1 MLGFSHKITESK
13 LSLLAR
19 CGHLKKTAEG
29 LWTTGSVFPQFE
41 ENKGAFIKGVPVG
54 LGHITSI
61 SGAAPDHTLD
71 YASMAMLI
79 QNMKMSDEIEEQYP
93 TVFCQDCHCPF
104 PDIGFDIVESNYNM
118 CTFCG
123 LTQFLM
129 PETMKLQLT
138 VYKSHREYNLERI
151 DLQIQKIG
159 SRFAYRFVGIRAI
172 ISSARSKLLQLYKS
186 VARLPSGGDSLAGSC
201 FFAAVHEFRI
211 SRFGR
216 GDSPATLETITL
228 FASNS
233 ENHSKKFGTTNKVT
247 SKRILTLVQMLIKK
261 GLCNDHIPELKRM
274 LLFSSCISKK
284 IVLNVNSVIRLKD
297 SGQGCIF
304 ISGMKRGNVDS
315 GFIVGDYIEK
325 CNGLNLAA
333 TMSLA
338 AIMKTIKKAK
348 DKNKLVTLTIRRKSS
363 RKRKRSK

>member
-1 MLGFSHKITESK
+1 MPIIIETK
-13 LSLLAR
+13 LLFLTR
-19 CGHLKKTAEG
+19 CGYLRKTEQG

-41 ENKGAFIKGVPVG
+41 EDKGAFIEGVPVG

-61 SGAAPDHTLD
+61 SGEVLDHTLE
-71 YASMAMLI
+71 YVSMAMLI
-79 QNMKMSDEIEEQYP
+79 NNMKMSDEIVEEYP
-93 TVFCQDCHCPF
+93 TVFCHDCRCPF
-104 PDIGFDIVESNYNM
+104 PDTGFDIEFNYNR
-118 CTFCG
+118 CTLCGSTQFTTPVNSEIMPQVG
-123 LTQFLM
+123 LTCH
-129 PETMKLQLT
+129 
-138 VYKSHREYNLERI
+138 KSHRQYNLKRI
-151 DLQIQKIG
+151 DLKIQKIG

-186 VARLPSGGDSLAGSC
+186 VARLPSGGDALAGAC

-274 LLFSSCISKK
+274 LLFSSRISKK
-284 IVLNVNSVIRLKD
+284 IVLNGNSVIRLKD
-297 SGQGCIF
+297 SGCCGIF
-304 ISGMKRGNVDS
+304 ISGVKRGDDS

-325 CNGLNLAA
+325 CNGLNIAA
-333 TMSLA
+333 TMSLS
-338 AIMKTIKKAK
+338 AIMKTIQKNK
-348 DKNKLVTLTIRRKSS
+348 DNNKLVTLTIRRKSS